1 MMAVPELERF
11 GAAFVFG
18 FSWRQCWARVC
29 GLFPQPSP
37 WLVTMKKQIVQVSM
51 LQSAKVVAGLYFVI
65 SLPVVLVLAALM
77 SLSAQGV
84 NMWVLVLFP
93 LLQAVVSF
101 LFALLGGWTYNLVA
115 ARLGGFEFMTAEVGK
130 TAPH

>member
-1 MMAVPELERF
+1 MKAAPELERF

-18 FSWRQCWARVC
+18 FSSQQCWARVS
-29 GLFPQPSP
+29 GLFPSTF
-37 WLVTMKKQIVQVSM
+37 LGMFTMKKQIVQVSM

-65 SLPVVLVLAALM
+65 SLPVVLVLAAVM
-77 SLSAQGV
+77 ALSAQGV

-101 LFALLGGWTYNLVA
+101 LFALLGGWIYKLVA
-115 ARLGGFEFMTAEVGK
+115 SRIGGSEFVTSEVGSI
-130 TAPH
+130 APR

>member
-1 MMAVPELERF
+1 MVSVPPSFLDFLGGNVGLEYAGCSLNLHLGMF
-11 GAAFVFG
+11 
-18 FSWRQCWARVC
+18 
-29 GLFPQPSP
+29 
-37 WLVTMKKQIVQVSM
+37 TMKKQIVQVSM